1 MSEDPQAYPAAPCP
15 NCGSGPLYRR
25 ERVAASGSH
34 GPDLLPGLGKWGVF
48 GARFSVVVCG
58 NCGLMRL
65 FASADA
71 RAKLRDSEKWQH
83 L

>member
-1 MSEDPQAYPAAPCP
+1 M
-15 NCGSGPLYRR
+15 
-25 ERVAASGSH
+25 
-34 GPDLLPGLGKWGVF
+34 F

-58 NCGLMRL
+58 NCGLTRL

-71 RAKLRDSEKWQH
+71 LARLRDSEKWQR